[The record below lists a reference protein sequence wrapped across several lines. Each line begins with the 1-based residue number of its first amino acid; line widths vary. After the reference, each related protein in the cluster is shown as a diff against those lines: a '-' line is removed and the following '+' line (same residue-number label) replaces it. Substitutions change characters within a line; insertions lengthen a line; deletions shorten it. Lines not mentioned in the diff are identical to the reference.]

1 MQYVNLW
8 PLLTPIFLDPLRQVR
23 SLCQPP
29 KPSQTY
35 GWRISII
42 YPVKGP
48 IVKGILAG
56 EGCQTPRPR
65 RLQERL
71 LGSAAR
77 RR

>member
-1 MQYVNLW
+1 MRYFNLW
-8 PLLTPIFLDPLRQVR
+8 PLLTPIFLDPLRLVG

-29 KPSQTY
+29 KPSHTY
-35 GWRISII
+35 GWRVSII

-56 EGCQTPRPR
+56 ERCQTTRPR

-71 LGSAAR
+71 LGSAAPQR
-77 RR
+77 